1 MIRKSSDK
9 YFTESTQMR
18 TDLPTECC
26 SRYVGGGWKEGRRG
40 VRAPFSRE
48 VLLLGWESDEKRER
62 ERERER
68 DSERASERDGD
79 GEMKDNYLC
88 AGRSAPS
95 CDKPLEPCL
104 PDGFIRLKKLQSS
117 QVTASRIIAITA
129 EPKNV

>member
-1 MIRKSSDK
+1 MERGEEGSSRTLFQGSPPSGLGERRK
-9 YFTESTQMR
+9 E
-18 TDLPTECC
+18 
-26 SRYVGGGWKEGRRG
+26 
-40 VRAPFSRE
+40 
-48 VLLLGWESDEKRER
+48 RER

-95 CDKPLEPCL
+95 CDKPLEPCF